1 MAVRWRIAILLAVIT
16 TINYVDR
23 SVFGVVAP
31 VIRELF
37 AIGDADYGVIT
48 AGFLFAYGIGQ
59 LLAGPVID
67 RLGTKRAFGLA
78 ALLWSL
84 STMLHAL
91 GRGLW
96 SFFAL
101 RVTLGLT
108 EAANFPAATKAVAQW
123 FPAKE
128 RSTAVG
134 IFMLGA
140 GLGAIVTPPLTVFI
154 MQTLSWEW
162 AFIIPGGLG
171 LAWVALW
178 QRWFHLPE
186 QHPTIAA
193 TERQMILAGR
203 SEQTTTEHWTSL
215 LRHREFWGL
224 LAARAVSDFPFY
236 FFLFWLPQ
244 YLIDARGFDLRDIA
258 MFVWLPWVAADLGAL
273 TGGWMSSR
281 LVALGKSID
290 FARKA
295 VIWLGAALVLVTIP
309 AVMVQSAHVAL
320 ALICFGLF
328 AIQVKG
334 SVFFTLPTDLFP
346 AAKVATVWG
355 VFGAVG
361 SLGGSVLGIIAGN
374 MIETSGYTNV
384 FLMIASLHLV
394 SAAVLQIFVPKI
406 RQTNR
411 RPPGPS
417 SASD

>member
-1 MAVRWRIAILLAVIT
+1 MAIRWRIAIMLAVIT
-16 TINYVDR
+16 TINYIDR

-37 AIGDADYGVIT
+37 DIGDADYGLIT
-48 AGFLFAYGIGQ
+48 SGFLFAYGIGQ
-59 LLAGPVID
+59 LLSGPVID

-78 ALLWSL
+78 AMLWSL

-101 RVTLGLT
+101 RITLGIA

-140 GLGAIVTPPLTVFI
+140 GLGAIITPPLTVFI
-154 MQTLSWEW
+154 METLSWQW
-162 AFIIPGGLG
+162 AFIIPGALG
-171 LAWVALW
+171 FAWVLLW

-186 QHPTIAA
+186 DHPTLPAA
-193 TERQMILAGR
+193 EQQFILEGR
-203 SEQTTTEHWTSL
+203 SEQVAKEHWTSL
-215 LRHREFWGL
+215 LQHREFWGL
-224 LAARAVSDFPFY
+224 LVARVVSDFPFY

-244 YLIDARGFDLRDIA
+244 YLIDARGFDLRAIA
-258 MFVWLPWVAADLGAL
+258 MFAWLPWVAADLGAL
-273 TGGWMSSR
+273 TGGSLSSWLLTR
-281 LVALGKSID
+281 GRSIN

-295 VIWLGAALVLVTIP
+295 VIWLGATMVLVTIP
-309 AVMVQSAHVAL
+309 AVHAESAYVAL

-328 AIQVKG
+328 SIQIKG
-334 SVFFTLPTDLFP
+334 SVFFTLPSDLFP

-361 SLGGSVLGIIAGN
+361 SLGGSILGLIAGN
-374 MIETSGYTNV
+374 MIEASGYTSV
-384 FLMIASLHLV
+384 FYLVASLHLI
-394 SAAVLQIFVPKI
+394 SATLLQIFVPKI
-406 RQTNR
+406 RMLERAT
-411 RPPGPS
+411 
-417 SASD
+417 